1 MGRDPGRALFA
12 ARRGL
17 CASRLEK
24 GRPRRDRRHP
34 AGRPRDP
41 DVPARFRTARGRTVT
56 LREQLARDEGLKLTA
71 YQDALGV
78 WTLGYG
84 HNLAN
89 PIPRAAAAL
98 ILEADLDDA
107 LQQVRDRLSW
117 SIDVPEARR
126 AVLVNMAFN
135 LGMAGL

>member
-1 MGRDPGRALFA
+1 
-12 ARRGL
+12 
-17 CASRLEK
+17 
-24 GRPRRDRRHP
+24 
-34 AGRPRDP
+34 
-41 DVPARFRTARGRTVT
+41 VT
-56 LREQLARDEGLKLTA
+56 LREQLREQLARDEGLKLTA

-135 LGMAGL
+135 LGMAGLLGFRKFLVAAQAGDWGTAAREMLDSRWATQVGDRARRLADQMRDGVWR